1 MKEHFFFAQRKINQG
16 RTFIVAEISANHN
29 GKLTNLKKII
39 LAAKKSGADAVKIQ
53 SYEPESI
60 TIKSNDKDFSINTNN
75 KSPWKKYKNFYNL
88 YKFGQTP
95 IKWHK
100 EIFNYAKKINIPI
113 FSSPF
118 DEKFVDVLEN
128 LKCIA
133 YKIASPE
140 INHFP
145 LLKKVASTGKPIII
159 SSGVAL
165 ERDISK
171 AISYLKRNGTKKIIL
186 LKCDTSYP
194 SDFLNSNLSSINY
207 LKKKYRVPIGFSDH
221 TEGNLSPIISVMF
234 GACMIEKHFNI
245 KNNHSL
251 DSFFSSDPKS
261 FKSLVDQIRILE
273 KEIKTNN
280 YKISEQAKKNRN
292 VMRSIYISK
301 NVKKDEIISPKNIRV
316 VRPAF
321 GLSPIYYE
329 KIIGKKFDKN
339 YKNGQRM
346 SLDKVKT

>member
-1 MKEHFFFAQRKINQG
+1 MNEHFFLAQKKINQG

-29 GKLTNLKKII
+29 GKLKNLKKIM

-53 SYEPESI
+53 SYEPDSI
-60 TIKSNDKDFSINTNN
+60 TINTDSKDFLFKNSG

-100 EIFNYAKKINIPI
+100 KIFDYAKKINIPI

-118 DEKFVDVLEN
+118 DERFVDILEK
-128 LKCIA
+128 LSCIA

-159 SSGVAL
+159 SSGVAF
-165 ERDISK
+165 EKDISI
-171 AISYLKRNGTKKIIL
+171 AINYLKKNGAKKIIL

-194 SDFLNSNLSSINY
+194 SDFYNSNLSSISY
-207 LKKKYRVPIGFSDH
+207 LKKKYRIPVGFSDH
-221 TEGNLSPIISVMF
+221 TNGNLSPIVSVMF

-245 KNNHSL
+245 ENNYSL
-251 DSFFSSDPKS
+251 DSFFSSNPDS
-261 FKSLVDQIRILE
+261 FKSLVEKIRILE
-273 KEIKTNN
+273 KEIKTKN
-280 YKISEQAKKNRN
+280 YTISTE
-292 VMRSIYISK
+292 
-301 NVKKDEIISPKNIRV
+301 
-316 VRPAF
+316 
-321 GLSPIYYE
+321 
-329 KIIGKKFDKN
+329 GKKKE
-339 YKNGQRM
+339 M
-346 SLDKVKT
+346 L